1 MNRQDPSANWII
13 KGLDS
18 DSSLL
23 FGIAAWLLW
32 KARNDSVFTATSPT
46 PIQIASRIK
55 SWTRTMSEAQE
66 KENVYCGPSRPRR
79 WSQVAWEPGPDDWVT
94 INTDGSV
101 LNQNRAA
108 AGGIIRS
115 HDGHGLVAFSMNL
128 GWCTVTRAELRGAIT
143 GLELAWSYGFRKI
156 ILQLDS
162 RTAVAIL
169 TNRDEPS
176 HQFAT
181 EVLTFRELCHRY
193 WKVEIRHVFREA
205 NKAANFLASQG
216 FMFPFGI
223 QLFQLSDF
231 NLGHILR
238 YDCLGVSEARLIL
251 MED

>member
-1 MNRQDPSANWII
+1 
-13 KGLDS
+13 
-18 DSSLL
+18 
-23 FGIAAWLLW
+23 
-32 KARNDSVFTATSPT
+32 
-46 PIQIASRIK
+46 
-55 SWTRTMSEAQE
+55 MSEAQE

>member
-79 WSQVAWEPGPDDWVT
+79 WSQ
-94 INTDGSV
+94 
-101 LNQNRAA
+101 QNRAA